1 MIGRILEWVQT
12 QRPDV
17 QWLKG
22 PDSEGRYKWDT
33 TLPNQLQ
40 IQELINSYD
49 PNFQLT
55 EEQQKQRQRETDYIR
70 FKKRAMAKD
79 GMIAEMAAGNMER
92 VRSGVWT
99 TSQLISLTQ
108 DEQLKQILSDI
119 GSLSFEIA
127 YAKIGS
133 LTNPLITT
141 EIKNSWKKLLSD
153 NFYL

>member
-12 QRPDV
+12 QRQDV

-22 PDSEGRYKWDT
+22 PDVDGKYKWDT

-55 EEQQKQRQRETDYIR
+55 AEQQKQHQREIDYVR

-92 VRSGVWT
+92 LRSGVWT
-99 TSQLISLTQ
+99 TTQLIELTQ
-108 DEQLKQILSDI
+108 DTQLKDVLSDI
-119 GSLSFEIA
+119 SSLSFEIA
-127 YAKIGS
+127 YSKIS
-133 LTNPLITT
+133 AITNPLITT